1 MKPIDFPQ
9 STKVLQKPEDMFDAD
24 CKPLPVW
31 SDGKQCVS
39 CWRPTFKRTC
49 PHLVHGQGVVGRKC
63 RIFATARLPD
73 RENPFVMP
81 PFFARVR
88 LWLEDGWDNIKEA
101 AKAVRSAAKERD
113 KRIHFVCGF
122 LISLVVGFFLPILGL
137 FAGSV
142 AGAIKEWWDS
152 KGHGAVE
159 LMDFV
164 FTCFGAVA
172 ALIPSFI
179 LHSIVW

>member
-1 MKPIDFPQ
+1 M
-9 STKVLQKPEDMFDAD
+9 
-24 CKPLPVW
+24 
-31 SDGKQCVS
+31 
-39 CWRPTFKRTC
+39 
-49 PHLVHGQGVVGRKC
+49 
-63 RIFATARLPD
+63 
-73 RENPFVMP
+73 
-81 PFFARVR
+81 
-88 LWLEDGWDNIKEA
+88 DNIKEA

-152 KGHGAVE
+152 KGHGTVE

-164 FTCFGAVA
+164 FTSFGAVV

-179 LHSIVW
+179 LHSIV